1 MKTSFAKLFAGSFLI
16 VMLACNNE
24 KKKEETTT
32 KEQPAKT
39 TTPTAEPKKTE
50 ISIGPDSAEVKT
62 KSGTE
67 VKVGEKGVTVGSKDV
82 KVDIKK
88 KDDN

>member
-1 MKTSFAKLFAGSFLI
+1 MKTSFVKLFAGSFLM

-24 KKKEETTT
+24 KKKEEAT
-32 KEQPAKT
+32 KEQPPKT